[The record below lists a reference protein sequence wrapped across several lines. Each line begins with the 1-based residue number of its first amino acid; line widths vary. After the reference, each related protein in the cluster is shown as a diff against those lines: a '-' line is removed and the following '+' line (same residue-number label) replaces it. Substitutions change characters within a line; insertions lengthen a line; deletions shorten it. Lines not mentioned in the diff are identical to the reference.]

1 MPRAAIHP
9 PVRTHAGDKNVK
21 RLGANVR
28 RRRLDLGMSQEDLA
42 HAAGLHPTV
51 IGRLERGDREP
62 RLGTIV
68 VVSRALTVSPG
79 KLLDG
84 VR

>member
-1 MPRAAIHP
+1 M
-9 PVRTHAGDKNVK
+9 RTHAGDKNVK

-51 IGRLERGDREP
+51 IG
-62 RLGTIV
+62 
-68 VVSRALTVSPG
+68 
-79 KLLDG
+79 
-84 VR
+84 